1 MKPDRGEN
9 PMERHCGAHTRAGGL
24 CRKPPMPNG
33 RCRFHGGCSTGP
45 RTAEGRERIRA
56 ARTIHGGYGAE
67 AMELR
72 DLMRELDADMRH
84 LVEMV

>member
-1 MKPDRGEN
+1 MNSDQGEN
-9 PMERHCGAHTRAGGL
+9 LMERLCGAHTRAGGL

-45 RTAEGRERIRA
+45 RTVEGRERIRE

-72 DLMRELDADMRH
+72 DLVRELKAGSKR